1 MNKKYQEL
9 SNELK
14 RLNNLSGILGH
25 LGWDMQSKLPKGGF
39 GARQNQ
45 MTALTCIL
53 HEQSTSEELG
63 KLIYDLYEK
72 GSDKFNHME
81 WANISLAKRSFEDSI
96 KIPSELIKRR
106 AEISGLG
113 FQKWIEAKQ
122 ANNYQIFAPLLQKY
136 IDISRECSHHLNPE
150 KHPYDVCLDGFERG
164 FTSKDIDAIF
174 SELKVGL
181 SQIYNK
187 IQTIGS
193 TAKPLPNK
201 KFDISKQIELVQEIA
216 ITLGF
221 DTNIGRIDTSEHPF
235 TGGGHNTDVRMTT
248 RYDENDLNSALFSII
263 HETGHAIYE
272 QGRRTDQYQDTP
284 VSMALG
290 MVIHE
295 SQSLLIERRVGQSK
309 AFIDYCFPI
318 IQKYFPEHFESWTAE
333 DYFHLVNRVKP
344 SELRIEA
351 DEITYPLHIILRYE
365 IEKDLFNH
373 RIEVKDLNEVWD
385 ERSLLLLGFK
395 PKSQSSGVL
404 QDAHWG
410 DGCFGYFPVYTLGA
424 MAGSQMYDTFIKS
437 DPNALTNF
445 SNGDFTKLKQWL
457 NKNIH
462 EKGQLQSA
470 KSLIQ
475 STTGSSISVENYITY
490 LDQKY
495 KQIYKY

>member
-9 SNELK
+9 SDELK
-14 RLNNLSGILGH
+14 RLSHLGSILGH
-25 LGWDMQSKLPKGGF
+25 LGWDMQSKLPKGAF
-39 GARQNQ
+39 TARQNQ

-53 HEQSTSEELG
+53 HEQSTSEDLG

-72 GSDKFNHME
+72 GSDGYNDLE
-81 WANISLAKRSFEDSI
+81 WKNISLAKRSFEDSI

-113 FQKWIEAKQ
+113 FQKWLEAKQ
-122 ANNYQIFAPLLQKY
+122 SNNYQIFAPLLQQY

-164 FTSKDIDAIF
+164 YTSKDIDAIF
-174 SELKVGL
+174 SQLKLGL
-181 SQIYNK
+181 SKIYNK
-187 IQTIGS
+187 IQAKGS
-193 TAKPLPNK
+193 IAKPLPK
-201 KFDISKQIELVQEIA
+201 QKFEISKQVQLIEEVA
-216 ITLGF
+216 VALGF
-221 DTNIGRIDTSEHPF
+221 DKNIGRIDTSEHPF

-248 RYDENDLNSALFSII
+248 RYDENDLNSALLSII

-290 MVIHE
+290 MVVHE
-295 SQSLLIERRVGQSK
+295 SQSLLLERRVGQSR
-309 AFIDYCFPI
+309 AFAEYCFPL
-318 IQKYFPEHFESWTAE
+318 IQKYFPEQFTSWTPE
-333 DYFHLVNRVKP
+333 DYYLLVNQVGP

-351 DEITYPLHIILRYE
+351 DELTYPLHIILRYE
-365 IEKDLFNH
+365 LEKDLFNH
-373 RIEVKDLNEVWD
+373 RIEVKDLNEAWN

-395 PKSQSSGVL
+395 PESEASGVL

-424 MAGSQMYDTFIKS
+424 MAGSQMYETFLTS
-437 DPNALTNF
+437 NPDAETNF
-445 SNGDFTKLKQWL
+445 AKGDFSNLKSWM

-462 EKGQLQSA
+462 AKGQLQSA
-470 KSLIQ
+470 KSLI
-475 STTGSSISVENYITY
+475 SSVTGTAINVDNYLTY

-495 KQIYKY
+495 KKIYNY